1 LKLKAERSLND
12 AISVAS
18 KIKESKFYSY
28 GGGSL
33 EMELAA
39 RLKKSTHIDKCV
51 LKCFSN
57 ALEQMVNTISDNC
70 NLNTKT
76 LISQLKQI
84 HSSSSK
90 ESSEFR
96 FGIDILNNKVEDMK
110 KLKIVEPSLV
120 KKNVISLATECA
132 CNILEIDFVVVMPQ
146 EESERERS
154 KRISE
159 ELKQRKYAEKKWKEF
174 QNSLQKKI

>member
-1 LKLKAERSLND
+1 
-12 AISVAS
+12 
-18 KIKESKFYSY
+18 
-28 GGGSL
+28 
-33 EMELAA
+33 MELAS
-39 RLKKSTHIDKCV
+39 RLKKSTGIDKS
-51 LKCFSN
+51 LLQCFSN
-57 ALEQMVNTISDNC
+57 ALEELVKTISDNC
-70 NLNTKT
+70 NLNTKN

-84 HSSSSK
+84 HSSPSTNSN
-90 ESSEFR
+90 EFR

-110 KLKIVEPSLV
+110 ELKIVEPSLV
-120 KKNVISLATECA
+120 KKSVISLATECA
-132 CNILEIDFVVVMPQ
+132 CNILEIDFVVIMPQ